1 MIVLLGIASV
11 AVFLAILLRPA
22 VGAYLLLLA
31 TPLVAGL
38 ERGDIPLRPHE
49 ALLGLVLAAL
59 GTRSVLL
66 MLSRH
71 YEPPRLSRVDAA
83 LLLLVLTSSLIPI
96 LWLAAR
102 SLPLSQDNL
111 LYSIVM
117 IKYYFLYRVFRGAV
131 ITVAQA
137 MTCLWLVLTA
147 SAIEGA
153 IAMLQVLHLTG
164 GLLELYDPADPSAGM
179 DSLSATANRGSSTLG
194 SAFSTADL
202 MMISLIL
209 ALSLMRVRPDR
220 RGLLFA
226 AALVFIAGC
235 IAAGEFS
242 GYLGLLA
249 VLLAFGTLFGGQ
261 FRRLVPVFLA
271 SGALL
276 TVPFWSV
283 LEARLSGFSS
293 AQGMPQSWQG
303 RLANLQHF
311 FLPKLLDGA
320 NWLLGVQ
327 PAARVP
333 APERWRDFVY
343 IESGYVWLLWTGG
356 VPLLLAFLYFVAT
369 ALSRLRPIARGRVDA
384 VGAAASAAYCYLLTL
399 LTLMLFDP
407 HLTVRGT
414 ADLLFALLA
423 ISQVTQP
430 AGAAPRPRAAA
441 QRYTLTPFTPVVAGV
456 RPHAASD

>member
-1 MIVLLGIASV
+1 MIVLLGIA
-11 AVFLAILLRPA
+11 ATAAFMAILLRPA
-22 VGAYLLLLA
+22 IGAYLLLLA

-66 MLSRH
+66 MLSRR
-71 YEPPRLSRVDAA
+71 YEPPRFDRIDVA
-83 LLLLVLTSSLIPI
+83 LLLLVLTSSLIPV
-96 LWLAAR
+96 LWLVAR
-102 SLPLSQDNL
+102 SLSLSQDNL
-111 LYSIVM
+111 LYSMVM
-117 IKYYFLYRVFRGAV
+117 IKYYLLYRVFRGTIVTA
-131 ITVAQA
+131 AQT
-137 MTCLWLVLTA
+137 MTCLWLALTA
-147 SAIEGA
+147 SVIEGA
-153 IAMLQVLHLTG
+153 VAMLQVLHLTG
-164 GLLELYDPADPSAGM
+164 GLLELYDPGDPSAGM
-179 DSLSATANRGSSTLG
+179 EALSAIANRGSSTLG

-202 MMISLIL
+202 MMISLVL

-242 GYLGLLA
+242 GYLGLLV
-249 VLLAFGTLFGGQ
+249 VLLAFGTLFGSQ
-261 FRRLVPVFLA
+261 FRRLIPVFLA

-276 TVPFWSV
+276 TIPFWSV

-303 RLANLQHF
+303 RLLNLQHF
-311 FLPKLLDGA
+311 FLPKLLGGA

-356 VPLLLAFLYFVAT
+356 IPLLLAFLYFVAT
-369 ALSRLRPIARGRVDA
+369 TLPRLRPIARGRVDA

-399 LTLMLFDP
+399 LVLMLFDP

-423 ISQVTQP
+423 LSRVTQP
-430 AGAAPRPRAAA
+430 AGAALRSRVAA
-441 QRYTLTPFTPVVAGV
+441 QRHPLTPFTPVAGV
-456 RPHAASD
+456 RPHAAFD